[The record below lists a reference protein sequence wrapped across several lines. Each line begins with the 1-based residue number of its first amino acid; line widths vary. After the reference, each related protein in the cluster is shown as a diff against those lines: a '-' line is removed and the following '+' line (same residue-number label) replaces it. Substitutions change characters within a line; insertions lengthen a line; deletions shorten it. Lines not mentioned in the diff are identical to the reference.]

1 MTKTENSI
9 EFNELPDNTFF
20 ILDGI
25 TYCKFVSY
33 GLGVNDGKNVFKI
46 VDPKTMVQPLELKD
60 VFSKEKI

>member
-25 TYCKFVSY
+25 TYCKFGRY
-33 GLGVNDGKNVFKI
+33 GLGVNEGQNVFKI
-46 VDPKTMVQPLELKD
+46 VDSKTLVEPLKLKD
-60 VFSKEKI
+60 VFNKEKI

>member
-25 TYCKFVSY
+25 TYCKFGSY
-33 GLGVNDGKNVFKI
+33 GLGVNEGKNVFKI
-46 VDPKTMVQPLELKD
+46 VDSKTLVEPLELKD
-60 VFSKEKI
+60 ALNIK

>member
-25 TYCKFVSY
+25 TYCKFGSY

-46 VDPKTMVQPLELKD
+46 VNPKTLVEPLELKD

>member
-25 TYCKFVSY
+25 TYCKFGSY

>member
-25 TYCKFVSY
+25 TYCKFGSY

-46 VDPKTMVQPLELKD
+46 VDSKTMVQPLELKD